1 MDTEKTYKKF
11 FKKIEKY
18 LAIEKPHKE
27 KNHRL
32 NIPQNCSESAHKP
45 TNDIIDENNIFCR
58 SYSLT
63 KAEIG
68 RMNKWKEQHY
78 KKYHKKADDKKFKK
92 NPFYGGVSPVSRFI
106 VEFSSCSIGTG
117 ADCICTECRKE
128 YEKLRDKIGTARK
141 GLEELSEKYR
151 FEIRGYD
158 DWEY

>member
-1 MDTEKTYKKF
+1 MNMNSEKAYKKF

-18 LAIEKPHKE
+18 LAVEKPRKE
-27 KNHRL
+27 KSHHQDNAL
-32 NIPQNCSESAHKP
+32 SESAHKP
-45 TNDIIDENNIFCR
+45 TDDNMNEDNSFCR

-128 YEKLRDKIGTARK
+128 YEKLRDKIGTAKTR
-141 GLEELSEKYR
+141 EELKKLSERCR

-158 DWEY
+158 D